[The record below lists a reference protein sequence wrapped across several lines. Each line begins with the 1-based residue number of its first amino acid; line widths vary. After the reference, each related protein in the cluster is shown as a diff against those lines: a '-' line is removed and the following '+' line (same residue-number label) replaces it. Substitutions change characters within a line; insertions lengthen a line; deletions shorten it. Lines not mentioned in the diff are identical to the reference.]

1 MHALP
6 LCLIITDLRRKR
18 RFYPYSPMVLRI
30 TASRSFYLHNK
41 ITYPKFLLPDCTQGR
56 GHFGDTVT
64 ETFSSKDLEVSRKI
78 PIFADSNNLHASM
91 VGSININDVYMDILN
106 KLSNEDKL
114 DLISRLVKSMKR
126 NVSTKVVRKDVFAG
140 FSTDGGDDIP
150 TEDYAEMLR
159 SENIGDSRTVE
170 NW

>member
-1 MHALP
+1 MDGSFCVHESTSSQTSNSLSNKSKSFF
-6 LCLIITDLRRKR
+6 DLLTQRNNA
-18 RFYPYSPMVLRI
+18 PEAP
-30 TASRSFYLHNK
+30 
-41 ITYPKFLLPDCTQGR
+41 LPDCTTRQR
-56 GHFGDTVT
+56 GISGDTVT

-126 NVSTKVVRKDVFAG
+126 DVSTKVVRKDVFAG
-140 FSTDGGDDIP
+140 FSTDWGDDIP